1 MAEIISPYPAPTVE
15 AAIQHLDTPLRV
27 VLQLVPEKTIKF
39 DGDSISKTSYDGS
52 VPGQEA

>member
-1 MAEIISPYPAPTVE
+1 MTHMTLVLNYARVGL
-15 AAIQHLDTPLRV
+15 QHLDTPLRV